1 MPKAELHR
9 YMVYQHMEIDKNVY
23 INLSRRVS
31 TNLVKENDFTV
42 KGLISS
48 GQESLKDFL
57 NWEKIY
63 E

>member
-1 MPKAELHR
+1 
-9 YMVYQHMEIDKNVY
+9 MVYQHMEIDKNVY